1 MKPFKKVAIIGTGL
15 IGGSLA
21 LDLRKFGLAKEVVGV
36 SRHAK
41 NLAWA
46 KRIRAIDRG
55 SLDLNIAKD
64 ADLLIF
70 ATPVNSIMDLAPK
83 LVKIVNKECI
93 VTDVGSTKELV
104 VKSLERLF
112 PKYIGSHPLAGSE
125 KRGVRYAHKDLFKD
139 SLCILT
145 PTRKSDRRA
154 LKLVDGIWKKAG
166 AKTAFLTPQLHDEIL
181 AAVSHLPHIAAFSL
195 IASVP
200 DNFLKF
206 ASGGLKD
213 TTRIAGSDSELW
225 AQIFLSNRKNLL
237 KDISVLEKNI
247 AGIKSAIKNTD
258 RQRLSQI
265 LEKAKNKRC
274 MIH

>member
-1 MKPFKKVAIIGTGL
+1 MEPFKKAAIIGTGL

-21 LDLRKFGLAKEVVGV
+21 LEIRKFGLAKKIVGV

-41 NLAWA
+41 SLAWA
-46 KRIRAIDRG
+46 KRIQAIDRG
-55 SLDLNIAKD
+55 SLDLNVAKD

-70 ATPVNSIMDLAPK
+70 ATPVNAIVDLAPK

-125 KRGVRYAHKDLFKD
+125 KRGVRYAHKDLFKN

-154 LKLVDGIWKKAG
+154 LKLVNEIWKKAG
-166 AKTAFLTPQLHDEIL
+166 AKTVFLTPQLHDKIL

-200 DNFLKF
+200 DSFLKF

-225 AQIFLSNRKNLL
+225 AQIFLSNRKSLL
-237 KDISVLEKNI
+237 KNI
-247 AGIKSAIKNTD
+247 AELQKNISVIKSAIKNND
-258 RQRLSQI
+258 KQKLSQI
-265 LEKAKNKRC
+265 LENAKNKRSR
-274 MIH
+274 IR

>member
-1 MKPFKKVAIIGTGL
+1 MEPFKKAAIIGTGL

-21 LDLRKFGLAKEVVGV
+21 LEIRKFGLAKEVVGV

-55 SLDLNIAKD
+55 SLDLNVAKD

-70 ATPVNSIMDLAPK
+70 ATPVNAILDLAPK
-83 LVKIVNKECI
+83 LARIVNKKCI

-104 VKSLERLF
+104 VRSLERLF

-125 KRGVRYAHKDLFKD
+125 KRGVQYAHKDLFKN
-139 SLCILT
+139 SLCIMT
-145 PTRKSDRRA
+145 PTEKSNRRA
-154 LKLVDGIWKKAG
+154 LRLVGEIWKKAG
-166 AKTAFLTPQLHDEIL
+166 AKTVILAPQLHDLIL

-200 DNFLKF
+200 DSFLKF

-237 KDISVLEKNI
+237 KNIAALEKNI
-247 AGIKSAIKNTD
+247 SIIKSAIKNND
-258 RQRLSQI
+258 KQKLSQI
-265 LEKAKNKRC
+265 LKDAKNKRSRIC
-274 MIH
+274 

>member
-1 MKPFKKVAIIGTGL
+1 MKPFKKAAIIGTGL

-21 LDLRKFGLAKEVVGV
+21 LDLRKYGLAKEIVGV

-41 NLAWA
+41 SLKWA
-46 KRIRAIDRG
+46 KRIRSIDRG
-55 SLDLNIAKD
+55 SLNLSVAKD

-70 ATPVNSIMDLAPK
+70 ATPVNTILDLAPK
-83 LVKIVNKECI
+83 LAKIVNKKCV

-125 KRGVRYAHKDLFKD
+125 KRGVQYAHKDLFKN

-145 PTRKSDRRA
+145 PTKKSDRRA
-154 LKLVDGIWKKAG
+154 LKLVDRIWKKTG
-166 AKTAFLTPQLHDEIL
+166 AKTAFLTPQRHDLIL

-200 DNFLKF
+200 DGFLKF

-225 AQIFLSNRKNLL
+225 AQIFLSNRKSLL
-237 KDISVLEKNI
+237 KNI
-247 AGIKSAIKNTD
+247 AELQKNISVIKSAIKNND
-258 RQRLSQI
+258 KQKLSQI
-265 LEKAKNKRC
+265 LKNAKNKRC
-274 MIH
+274 RIR

>member
-1 MKPFKKVAIIGTGL
+1 MKPFQKAAIIGTGF

-21 LDLRKFGLAKEVVGV
+21 LDLRKYGLAKEIVGV
-36 SRHAK
+36 SRHTKSLERAK
-41 NLAWA
+41 
-46 KRIRAIDRG
+46 KICAIDSG
-55 SLDLNIAKD
+55 SLDLNIANG

-70 ATPVNSIMDLAPK
+70 SAPVNVIIDLAPR
-83 LVKIVNKECI
+83 LTKIVSKNCI
-93 VTDVGSTKELV
+93 VTDVGSTKESI

-125 KRGVRYAHKDLFKD
+125 KRGVQYAHKDLFKN

-145 PTRKSDRRA
+145 PTRKSDKRA
-154 LKLVDGIWKKAG
+154 LKLVERIWKKSG
-166 AKTAFLTPQLHDEIL
+166 AKTILLTPQLHDEIL
-181 AAVSHLPHIAAFSL
+181 AVISHLPHIAAFSL

-237 KDISVLEKNI
+237 ENI
-247 AGIKSAIKNTD
+247 AILQNNISLIKSAIKNND
-258 RQRLSQI
+258 IQRLSEI
-265 LEKAKNKRC
+265 LEKAKNKRGR
-274 MIH
+274 IR

>member
-1 MKPFKKVAIIGTGL
+1 MKPFKKAAIIGTGL

-21 LDLRKFGLAKEVVGV
+21 LDLRKYGLAKEIVGV
-36 SRHAK
+36 SRHVK
-41 NLAWA
+41 SLIWA
-46 KRIRAIDRG
+46 KRIHSIDRG

-70 ATPVNSIMDLAPK
+70 ATPINTILDLAPK
-83 LVKIVNKECI
+83 LVKIVSKECI

-104 VKSLERLF
+104 VKSLEKLF
-112 PKYIGSHPLAGSE
+112 PKYVGSHPLAGSE
-125 KRGVRYAHKDLFKD
+125 KRGVQYAHKDLFKN
-139 SLCILT
+139 SLCIMT
-145 PTRKSDRRA
+145 PTEKSNRRA
-154 LKLVDGIWKKAG
+154 LRLVGEIWKKAG
-166 AKTAFLTPQLHDEIL
+166 AKTVILAPQLHDLIL

-200 DNFLKF
+200 DSFLKF

-237 KDISVLEKNI
+237 KNIAVLEKNI
-247 AGIKSAIKNTD
+247 SAIKSAIKNND
-258 RQRLSQI
+258 RQKLSQI
-265 LEKAKNKRC
+265 LEDARNKRNR
-274 MIH
+274 IR